1 MSIDYN
7 DTPPAAEAANGHAS
21 APVAFSDLTRPLIP
35 HQTGPADAEDTDV
48 LIVLPEPVPDTV
60 EDAEDPDLD
69 PAAPPRQVDPPN
81 LPAPT
86 RGALTRRPVLAE
98 WAKSRQQ
105 FNLAARGVAG
115 RYWYLTRFHGVRVP
129 TLYAGRLALRSPRG
143 LGRVIRHTWRFAIDH
158 HSHQLV
164 IEAVAKNDSELYLK
178 LDQRRRNRVR
188 ARWVL
193 LTLAAAGATVAG
205 LMVDALPWF
214 EADPI
219 GLAALLGL
227 GALGGHEDRPLL
239 SRPVTGV
246 VAEKLTSTIVLR
258 ALGAIGIPKLT
269 EAVAKGTGISFP
281 TEIARDGAGYRAVVD
296 LPWGITADEVIERR
310 IKLASGLRRPLGCV
324 WPEPVPEDHEG
335 RLVLWVGD
343 KDTAEAK
350 KPAWPLLKSGTVDLF
365 KPFPV
370 GIDPR
375 GRWVTLTLMYASMVI
390 GAVPRM
396 GKTFFLRLLLLA
408 AALDVRAQLYPFDLK
423 GTGDFRALAQV
434 SHRYASGDD
443 EEEIEYAV
451 AAMRELR
458 AEMRRRAKLIRSLPL
473 AKVPESKV
481 TPELA
486 SDKSLGLHPI
496 VLAVDECQRWFEHP
510 QHGDELQE
518 ISEDLVRRGPAL
530 GIIAVFATQRP
541 DAKSLPT
548 GISGNAVLRFCLKV
562 MDHIANDIVLGT
574 GMHKKGIKATM
585 FRRRDLGMSYLA
597 GEGDDPRITAS
608 SYVDNPG
615 AEKIAARAREL
626 REAAGTITGYA
637 AGVHV
642 AEAVTAT
649 ATVIDDLR
657 AVFERVRFVNDKVWG
672 EELLSILA
680 EYRPETYRDWKVETL
695 TAALKPYGVKSV
707 GAGRTIDGSY
717 VNHKGYTR
725 DALTKSVT
733 DRND

>member
-1 MSIDYN
+1 MSIDF
-7 DTPPAAEAANGHAS
+7 DDAAPAAESANGHES
-21 APVAFSDLTRPLIP
+21 VAFSDLTRPLIP
-35 HQTGPADAEDTDV
+35 HQSGPDTAADTDTPAAPAAPK
-48 LIVLPEPVPDTV
+48 PESTDN
-60 EDAEDPDLD
+60 AEDPDID
-69 PAAPPRQVDPPN
+69 PSGPPVMVDPPN
-81 LPAPT
+81 LPDPT
-86 RGALTRRPVLAE
+86 RAALKRRPVLAE
-98 WAKSRQQ
+98 WAKGWDA
-105 FNLAARGVAG
+105 FKPAARGVAG
-115 RYWYLTRFHGVRVP
+115 HYWYLARFHGVRVP

-143 LGRVIRHTWRFAIDH
+143 LARLIRQTWRFVIDH

-164 IEAVAKNDSELYLK
+164 IEAVASNDPDLYLK
-178 LDQRRRNRVR
+178 LDQRRHTRVR

-193 LTLAAAGATVAG
+193 LAAAAAGASVAG

-219 GLAALLGL
+219 ALAALLGL
-227 GALGGHEDRPLL
+227 GALGGREDQPLI

-258 ALGAIGIPKLT
+258 ALGSIGIPKLA

-296 LPWGITADEVIERR
+296 LPYGVTADEVIEKR

-343 KDTAEAK
+343 KDTAEAE

-365 KPFPV
+365 KPFPI

-423 GTGDFRALAQV
+423 GTGDFRALAPV

-443 EEEIEYAV
+443 DEEIEYAL

-458 AEMRRRAKLIRSLPL
+458 VEMRRRAKLVRSLPL

-486 SDKSLGLHPI
+486 SDPSLGLHPI

-510 QHGDELQE
+510 KHGDELQE

-585 FRRRDLGMSYLA
+585 FRRRDLGMGYLA

-615 AEKIAARAREL
+615 AEMVAARAREL

-642 AEAVTAT
+642 AEAVQEA
-649 ATVIDDLR
+649 ATVLDDLR
-657 AVFERVRFVNDKVWG
+657 AVLGKVRFVNEKVWG
-672 EELLSILA
+672 EELLAILA
-680 EYRPETYRDWKVETL
+680 EYRPETYGGWKVETL

-707 GAGRTIDGSY
+707 TASRRVDGG
-717 VNHKGYTR
+717 VVAPKGYTR
-725 DALTKSVT
+725 DALTKAVT
-733 DRND
+733 VRD